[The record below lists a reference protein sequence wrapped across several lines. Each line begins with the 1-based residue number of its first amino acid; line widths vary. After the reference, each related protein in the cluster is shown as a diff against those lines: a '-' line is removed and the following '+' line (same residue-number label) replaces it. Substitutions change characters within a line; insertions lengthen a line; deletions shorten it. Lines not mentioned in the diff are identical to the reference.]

1 MTNPRSA
8 GNAWNALKKKLMAPP
23 DPNAPPTP
31 KKGGARKKKG
41 VDGEKGEGNPKKTTR
56 KRTAKEPEE
65 GDASP
70 KKKGRATK
78 ATTKAK
84 QEPEED
90 KCKCLIT
97 GKFGRKLLIA
107 LQPRSSPSQR
117 LPTPPTSNLRSRKR
131 SSDYIVMRYTSLF
144 SSRCTL
150 TNRTSGTC
158 QCTLYHFSR
167 SDYRKALPC
176 TIFSQHCAVTKGLV
190 IRLDHFS
197 GRFHMVRRYDALL
210 YFQFTGVSGARGV
223 VMFLWWLAH
232 TVA

>member
-1 MTNPRSA
+1 MQLLSWAMQSLKSGPPEVDIEKLANFAGMTNPRSA

-90 KCKCLIT
+90 KSKVKPEPASADSADL
-97 GKFGRKLLIA
+97 
-107 LQPRSSPSQR
+107 
-117 LPTPPTSNLRSRKR
+117 
-131 SSDYIVMRYTSLF
+131 
-144 SSRCTL
+144 
-150 TNRTSGTC
+150 
-158 QCTLYHFSR
+158 
-167 SDYRKALPC
+167 
-176 TIFSQHCAVTKGLV
+176 
-190 IRLDHFS
+190 
-197 GRFHMVRRYDALL
+197 
-210 YFQFTGVSGARGV
+210 
-223 VMFLWWLAH
+223 
-232 TVA
+232 